1 MTVVV
6 ADTRVYVSALVF
18 GGVPL
23 AALTKTLTAPRL
35 SNKRL
40 FLSERY
46 ALVGPVGFPILQT

>member
-1 MTVVV
+1 VTVVV
-6 ADTRVYVSALVF
+6 ADTSVYVSALVF

-23 AALTKTLTAPRL
+23 AALIKALTVPSL
-35 SNKRL
+35 SNNRL